1 VFSISLINHV
11 SGGFSFKEF
20 SRKIVLQREYNL
32 EMLSNDPD
40 SFQRIKGSKYQSR
53 NLKF

>member
-1 VFSISLINHV
+1 MFSISIINHV
-11 SGGFSFKEF
+11 SGGFSFKVF
-20 SRKIVLQREYNL
+20 SMKIVLEREYNL

-40 SFQRIKGSKYQSR
+40 SFQRIKGSKYQSK